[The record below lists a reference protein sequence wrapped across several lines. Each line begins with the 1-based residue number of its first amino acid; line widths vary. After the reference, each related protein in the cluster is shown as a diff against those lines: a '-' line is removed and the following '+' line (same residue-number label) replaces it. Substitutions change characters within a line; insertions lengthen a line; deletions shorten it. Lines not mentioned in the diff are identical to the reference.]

1 MDNESIVINVPYLF
15 QKNKEKRQEY
25 KQRPE
30 VKVRRRE
37 YDKKRYQLIKE
48 KQREY
53 SKLWYWR
60 NKERQREYRK
70 KCYQLNKEL
79 ELKNSKLWYQ
89 RNKEKKQKQIE
100 LQSGYVFS
108 SKQNFELSNFN
119 CDDMC
124 SEQIKNIAWD
134 VLELQLYSETQ
145 ETELDKLLEEA
156 EFEYIANK
164 EQSLGLS
171 SENLLSNLIY
181 DNVCGEQIVKD
192 VSNNLELCQS
202 GEQLLVNKKISQQ
215 NFNWNSN
222 IILTSN
228 LNSDNCDY
236 NLATGFI
243 FN

>member
-1 MDNESIVINVPYLF
+1 MYYLF

-60 NKERQREYRK
+60 NKERQREYKQIPEVKAIKREYDK
-70 KCYQLNKEL
+70 KR
-79 ELKNSKLWYQ
+79 YQ
-89 RNKEKKQKQIE
+89 RNKEKKQEQIE

>member
-1 MDNESIVINVPYLF
+1 M
-15 QKNKEKRQEY
+15 
-25 KQRPE
+25 
-30 VKVRRRE
+30 
-37 YDKKRYQLIKE
+37 
-48 KQREY
+48 
-53 SKLWYWR
+53 
-60 NKERQREYRK
+60 
-70 KCYQLNKEL
+70 
-79 ELKNSKLWYQ
+79 
-89 RNKEKKQKQIE
+89 
-100 LQSGYVFS
+100 
-108 SKQNFELSNFN
+108 
-119 CDDMC
+119 
-124 SEQIKNIAWD
+124 
-134 VLELQLYSETQ
+134 
-145 ETELDKLLEEA
+145 LEEA
-156 EFEYIANK
+156 EFEYMVNE
-164 EQSLGLS
+164 EQSLVLS